1 MVPIM
6 FDVMQY
12 ILFIQSIVFFIF
24 LYWHAQKARVSVFY
38 FGILLTVLLYNL
50 LSSLSNLI
58 RSSLGHHTALD
69 VIGSQEYVV
78 ASIWWFC
85 SITLFSVFYCIARA
99 PNLRNAI
106 ATNAAATNNGTA
118 VQEQRIKF
126 VQKRIYFTILML
138 LLIAKLA
145 NPYSG
150 VDFGTQTA
158 STETELQVGGL
169 LIDGILTYTYTAFA
183 LAFLTLSFFAGIP
196 FFLIGVFFLIATGS
210 KGMAAGYVVFAFFAL
225 RKRNSLPS
233 QAVSKGRLVFYGA
246 IATGLSLTALTL
258 ATRLRFGTDDV
269 SVLSALMSSVGRFT
283 QQDVAAVVF
292 SLDLWLSGFR
302 WEYISGT
309 LYAFIPGFIF
319 PDKPINPAYEI
330 NNVYGGGFT
339 AASASI
345 FGSLLII
352 FGYYLYWL
360 ALFGFAFLSAKIDK
374 RITSSHRIPRTKEY
388 SWIILQIYF
397 NILEGNFVIVSYL
410 MVIIFAWDTLLTYI
424 NRLHFGQS
432 KVRLRTY

>member
-1 MVPIM
+1 
-6 FDVMQY
+6 
-12 ILFIQSIVFFIF
+12 
-24 LYWHAQKARVSVFY
+24 
-38 FGILLTVLLYNL
+38 
-50 LSSLSNLI
+50 
-58 RSSLGHHTALD
+58 
-69 VIGSQEYVV
+69 
-78 ASIWWFC
+78 
-85 SITLFSVFYCIARA
+85 
-99 PNLRNAI
+99 
-106 ATNAAATNNGTA
+106 
-118 VQEQRIKF
+118 
-126 VQKRIYFTILML
+126 ML

-169 LIDGILTYTYTAFA
+169 LIDGILTYCYTAFA
-183 LAFLTLSFFAGIP
+183 LAFLTLSFSAGIP

-374 RITSSHRIPRTKEY
+374 RITSIHRIPRTKEY